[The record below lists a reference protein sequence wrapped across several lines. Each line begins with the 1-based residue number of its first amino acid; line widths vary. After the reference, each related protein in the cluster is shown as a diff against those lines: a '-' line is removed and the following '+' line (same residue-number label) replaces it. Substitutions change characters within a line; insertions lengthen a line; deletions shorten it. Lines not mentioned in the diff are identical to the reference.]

1 MPGGL
6 WVVIF
11 LAGLVLLVISKTA
24 RVVPQ
29 QSAYVVERLGR
40 YSRTLG
46 AGFHILW
53 PFLDSVQ
60 YKHSLKETAIDI
72 PEQICITRDNVQ
84 VGVDGIL
91 YSKVLDPQRASYGIS
106 DYRFAITQLAQTALR
121 SEIGKIELDRTFEER
136 TNINSQVVNELDK
149 ATEPWGVKVLRY
161 EIKNITPPK
170 DVLAAM
176 EKQMRAER
184 EKRAVILTS
193 EGERD
198 AAINQAEG
206 EKQQVIKASE
216 AKKQQQINEAEGAA
230 SAIMAIASAT
240 ADGLRKVAESTQIPG
255 GYEAV
260 QLRVAEQYITKFGEL
275 AKASNTLVLPAN
287 VSDVGSMLTLAMNM
301 ITKRSS
307 PTSPG
312 K

>member
-106 DYRFAITQLAQTALR
+106 DYRFAITQLAHTALR

-230 SAIMAIASAT
+230 SAIMAIAGAT